1 MVLRLDCARVDAT
14 VVHDLADLSCDGHE
28 VVLSRRHYV
37 NRCDNFVFR
46 ELPNVE
52 LMNGEHAIHRKNS
65 IPDFIQ
71 RDGSGDTLE

>member
-1 MVLRLDCARVDAT
+1 MVLGLDRARVNAT

-46 ELPNVE
+46 ELPNVQ
-52 LMNGEHAIHRKNS
+52 LMDGEHAIHRKDG
-65 IPDFIQ
+65 IPDFVK
-71 RDGSGDTLE
+71 RDGSGDALK